1 MRRSKFKKLCVIIFV
16 VLLLAGG
23 YYIYGMKFKTLYD
36 KYSRLLKEQE
46 EYDRHQSLQNILKK
60 HGRDHYE
67 AQRHKVQG
75 RHEVVNGVEFFIDEK
90 HEDPKEPVNNV
101 ARDDAINVDNKYK
114 NWNPNEDDHGN
125 KIPDDD
131 PYAFQGHHGHEH
143 QHPPIA
149 QQPNHHD
156 HGLQDP
162 PIPHQIENLESEG
175 EHKKEREVIGGVEVV
190 VEHNGEAASLNS
202 PPSNRQGANNILQPE
217 QVGLDADKRVQDTIV
232 KDVEKSAIPLD
243 QLQSEESDALKKVHE
258 LMKKYQDKM
267 IKPGNNNA
275 DNTNLNQVA
284 GAVARGGLGETGH
297 GVPHVGGVIGQGAPA
312 VGGAI
317 GQGVPGVGEAVAQ
330 VVPDTGAAI
339 RQAIPDTRG
348 AIGQAVPG
356 VGGAV
361 GQVDSGVGVGADQN
375 NPQVAG
381 NAVDAEKS
389 NVESLLKNLVLD
401 GPLNDDKIMNL
412 VITGKVKG
420 KAAMEL
426 MKYHSRNKPQPP
438 PVLPPALP
446 PIDLVKPTTA
456 APVFAQGENNSNK
469 VGANGPDQAFNVYD
483 THQNADL
490 TFNCVSLNLIL
501 NSTKI
506 CVNDPLLDKPI
517 SENLA
522 RKGVWEAQNLLEF
535 QRALEACVDCGVID
549 LGANLGVY
557 SLTAAAYGRP
567 VLAVEPLLQSI
578 GPFHKSIQMN
588 ELTENITLLRN
599 AISDVR
605 GYAEVKYPTPL
616 GNLGSAYVVPVDYN
630 EAMKHSMDI
639 HRQIVKTITLDDLVK
654 ILKFQKAILK
664 VDISGSEHLMFKSSK
679 TFLNVIDVPFIFMHW
694 AHEESKVETLETA
707 DILLKA
713 GYKPKITIGGTLIEI
728 EALTR
733 DQGLLIWA
741 KQYPQQ

>member
-1 MRRSKFKKLCVIIFV
+1 MESIKMRRSKFRKLCVIIFI
-16 VLLLAGG
+16 VLLLVGV
-23 YYIYGMKFKTLYD
+23 YYVYGMKFKTLYD

-46 EYDRHQSLQNILKK
+46 EYDRHQSLQNLLKK
-60 HGRDHYE
+60 HGRDQYQ
-67 AQRHKVQG
+67 AQRHKVKG

-90 HEDPKEPVNNV
+90 HEDPKEPVNNAV
-101 ARDDAINVDNKYK
+101 HDDGINVDNKYK
-114 NWNPNEDDHGN
+114 NWNPNVDDHGN

-131 PYAFQGHHGHEH
+131 PYAFQRHHGHEH
-143 QHPPIA
+143 HHPPIDP
-149 QQPNHHD
+149 QPNHHD
-156 HGLQDP
+156 QGLQDP

-175 EHKKEREVIGGVEVV
+175 ENKKEREVIGGVEVV
-190 VEHNGEAASLNS
+190 VEHNGEAASLNN
-202 PPSNRQGANNILQPE
+202 PQINRQGANNVLQPE
-217 QVGLDADKRVQDTIV
+217 QVSLDADKRVQETIV
-232 KDVEKSAIPLD
+232 KDVEKSAFPLD
-243 QLQSEESDALKKVHE
+243 QLQPQESDALKKVHE

-267 IKPGNNNA
+267 IKTGNNNQVVGA
-275 DNTNLNQVA
+275 D
-284 GAVARGGLGETGH
+284 GAAAQGGLLEAGH
-297 GVPHVGGVIGQGAPA
+297 GVPG

-317 GQGVPGVGEAVAQ
+317 GQDVPGVRGAVAQ
-330 VVPDTGAAI
+330 AVPDVE
-339 RQAIPDTRG
+339 G

-356 VGGAV
+356 VGGVV
-361 GQVDSGVGVGADQN
+361 GQGDSGVNVGADQN

-381 NAVDAEKS
+381 NAVGAEQSKDE
-389 NVESLLKNLVLD
+389 NILKNLVLD
-401 GPLNDDKIMNL
+401 GPLDDNKIMNL
-412 VITGKVKG
+412 VISGKVKG

-426 MKYHSRNKPQPP
+426 MKYYSRNKPQPP
-438 PVLPPALP
+438 SVLPPALP
-446 PIDLVKPTTA
+446 PIDFLKPTRA
-456 APVFAQGENNSNK
+456 APVATQGVDNE
-469 VGANGPDQAFNVYD
+469 AFNVYD
-483 THQNADL
+483 THQNVDL
-490 TFNCVSLNLIL
+490 TFNCVSLKLII

-522 RKGVWEAQNLLEF
+522 RKGVWEAQNLQEF
-535 QRALEACVDCGVID
+535 QRALEACHDCGVID

-557 SLTAAAYGRP
+557 SLTSAVYGRQ

-578 GPFHKSIQMN
+578 GPFHKSIQLN
-588 ELTENITLLRN
+588 EFTENITLLRN

-605 GYAEVKYPTPL
+605 GYAEVKYPKPL
-616 GNLGSAYVVPVDYN
+616 GNLGSAYVVPVDYK
-630 EAMKHSMDI
+630 EALQHSMDI

-654 ILKFQKAILK
+654 ILKFKKAILK

-679 TFLNVIDVPFIFMHW
+679 TFLNAIDVPFIFMHW

-713 GYKPKITIGGTLIEI
+713 GYKPKITVGGTLIEI